1 MNKTELIDAIAATAE
16 LSKVAAQRALE
27 ATLDA
32 IARALEQHDSVS
44 IVNFGVFQV
53 SERAARTGRN
63 PQTGEPIMIKA
74 RKSPVFKAGKALKD
88 AVEGTNKK

>member
-1 MNKTELIDAIAATAE
+1 MNKTELIDAIASAAE

-27 ATLDA
+27 ATLDS

-44 IVNFGVFQV
+44 IVNFGTFQV

-88 AVEGTNKK
+88 AVEGVKK